1 MNESGDI
8 VTDLAVVVDLFNA
21 YAILLL
27 VAGVVYGRS
36 WVDKI
41 VIYGWDND
49 NVRIWI
55 TRRRSGVRF
64 VRYMIRLL

>member
-27 VAGVVYGRS
+27 VAGGFCL
-36 WVDKI
+36 
-41 VIYGWDND
+41 
-49 NVRIWI
+49 VRGGHWI
-55 TRRRSGVRF
+55 QLLWPPLRERARETLHRRAARAMRVHAA
-64 VRYMIRLL
+64 